1 MDATWNARPCGRA
14 TRTHASVTKHFS
26 AVVKTH
32 KHRSNKIYKTKI
44 TKIKI
49 ENQVMCKYRVDPQRA
64 GSTSIAELT
73 WSNLGLK
80 EVLKK

>member
-1 MDATWNARPCGRA
+1 MKRFG
-14 TRTHASVTKHFS
+14 

-32 KHRSNKIYKTKI
+32 KHRSNKIYKSEL

-49 ENQVMCKYRVDPQRA
+49 EIQVKCKYRVDPQR
-64 GSTSIAELT
+64 TRLTLITELT

-80 EVLKK
+80 EILKK